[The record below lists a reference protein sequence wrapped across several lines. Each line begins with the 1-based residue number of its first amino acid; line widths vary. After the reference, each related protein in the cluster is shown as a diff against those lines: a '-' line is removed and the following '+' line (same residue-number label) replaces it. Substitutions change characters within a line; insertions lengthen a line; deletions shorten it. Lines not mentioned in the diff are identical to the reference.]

1 MIFGH
6 RAFGRGAVLCNVGKK
21 GAVMLFVFGL
31 PEQTKASELYEVYLD
46 HRKHVDAMPIS
57 AALKEA
63 FHSILNQAYEEA
75 LTMTEE
81 VLEAAKSPRSAPSG
95 H

>member
-1 MIFGH
+1 
-6 RAFGRGAVLCNVGKK
+6 
-21 GAVMLFVFGL
+21 MLFVFGL